1 MRSPACFASAV
12 LADITAGT
20 LPFPGKA
27 NPIASVKQF
36 IEFAVYIPEQEP
48 QLGQADFSISV
59 NSSKSIFPEA

>member
-12 LADITAGT
+12 LADITAGI

-27 NPIASVKQF
+27 SPMASVKQF
-36 IEFAVYIPEQEP
+36 MEFAVYIPEQEP